1 MSSIAIIDYE
11 MGNLHSIAKAVE
23 HVAGDARVR
32 VTSVAEEI
40 LAADR
45 VIFPG
50 VGGIGHCMEAL
61 VRCGL
66 DQVPR

>member
-23 HVAGDARVR
+23 HVAGNARIL

-45 VIFPG
+45 VIFPAG
-50 VGGIGHCMEAL
+50 PAWNTM
-61 VRCGL
+61 
-66 DQVPR
+66 